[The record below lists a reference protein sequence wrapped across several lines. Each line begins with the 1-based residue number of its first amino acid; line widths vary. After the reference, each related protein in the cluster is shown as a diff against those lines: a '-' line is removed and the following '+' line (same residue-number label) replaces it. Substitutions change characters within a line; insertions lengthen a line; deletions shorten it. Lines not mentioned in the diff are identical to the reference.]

1 MSLLMPFT
9 IAFLTLCSFTLNAA
23 DIPQDDLGT
32 QQFNQM
38 QCIDENTQ
46 ACINST
52 CLNSEA
58 IDCEDK
64 CKTMAQEKCQQQ
76 SNE

>member
-1 MSLLMPFT
+1 MSLLRSFA
-9 IAFLTLCSFTLNAA
+9 IALLTLSSCALNAA

-46 ACINST
+46 ACVNGA